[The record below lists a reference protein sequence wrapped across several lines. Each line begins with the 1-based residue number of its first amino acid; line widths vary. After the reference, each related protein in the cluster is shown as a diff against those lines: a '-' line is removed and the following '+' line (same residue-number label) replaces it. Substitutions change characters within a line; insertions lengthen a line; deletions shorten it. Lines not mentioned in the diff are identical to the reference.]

1 MTKFF
6 DKLFFGAAVIF
17 SSASLSAQH
26 VDQFIQVS
34 FTPHGTSQSEVTKY
48 TGEEAEN
55 FDVASFINTH
65 LEKGEI
71 QISGRISSDLEY
83 ARLRFDSKKLDNAS
97 GLTYC
102 ESIDVEEKPFIGIA
116 SSGMDDFSGV
126 LLERIIDNSAADVAA
141 FTSGDVISYIDDY
154 EIRSA
159 CDLRIAVS
167 KLKVGQEIAVTY
179 DDTDA
184 IKVKNMVVGSRT
196 HNYITWTPCSNE
208 IVTDLTLGDELAQEI
223 SANKFKIF
231 PNPSNGISTITF
243 EDTTRGELSMEI
255 YDLQGKRIYEAEKIN
270 FEGLYEGQINISN
283 QPSGIY
289 LIEMSIGD
297 KKYTK
302 ELVVARK

>member
-6 DKLFFGAAVIF
+6 NKLFFGAAVIF

-55 FDVASFINTH
+55 FDVASFINDH
-65 LEKGEI
+65 IAKGDVN
-71 QISGRISSDLEY
+71 ISGRISSDLEY
-83 ARLRFDSKKLDNAS
+83 SRLRFDSKKLDNAS
-97 GLTYC
+97 NLTFC
-102 ESIDVEEKPFIGIA
+102 ESTQIEEKPFIGIA

-126 LLERIIDNSAADVAA
+126 LLERIIDGSAADFAQLS
-141 FTSGDVISYIDDY
+141 TGDVISYIDDS

-167 KLKVGQEIAVTY
+167 KLEVGQVIDVTY

-184 IKVKNMVVGSRT
+184 VKVKNMVVGSRK
-196 HNYITWTPCSNE
+196 HNYITWTPCTNE
-208 IVTDLTLGDELAQEI
+208 TVTELNTETI
-223 SANKFKIF
+223 ANNVEANRFDIF
-231 PNPSNGISTITF
+231 PNPSNGVSTITF
-243 EDTTRGELSMEI
+243 EDTSEGNLSMEI
-255 YDLQGKRIYEAEKIN
+255 FDFQGKLIFQEDKIN
-270 FEGLYEGQINISN
+270 FEGFYQNTLNISN

-289 LIEMSIGD
+289 LIKMNIGD
-297 KKYTK
+297 RSYTK
-302 ELVVARK
+302 ELVIQQK